1 MRQLGSWQHHF
12 MPDLGFLV
20 AALTG
25 ATAILASWVGNRGS
39 TRAAQIQA
47 ETARAA
53 QQAENVRASR
63 RSAYVQVVH
72 KSHLVGDSFLGV
84 LPAVE
89 LTEPEARAA
98 ALREVLRQH
107 LRLHAEMTLAIH
119 TANLE
124 GPDDVSQA
132 AGRLET
138 ASKDVYVAIEAMAET
153 FAVYSPDFDTTYQ
166 AFWDAL
172 RSFTAVARDSI
183 RDARQ

>member
-1 MRQLGSWQHHF
+1 

-39 TRAAQIQA
+39 TRAAKIQA

-89 LTEPEARAA
+89 LTDPAARTA

-124 GPDDVSQA
+124 GPDEVSLA
-132 AGRLET
+132 AARLEA
-138 ASKDVYVAIEAMAET
+138 ASKDVYVAVEAMAKAS
-153 FAVYSPDFDTTYQ
+153 AVYSPDYDTTYH

-172 RSFTAVARDSI
+172 RGFIAAARASI

>member
-1 MRQLGSWQHHF
+1 

-20 AALTG
+20 AAVTG

-39 TRAAQIQA
+39 TRAARIQA

-53 QQAENVRASR
+53 QQAENIRASR
-63 RSAYVQVVH
+63 RSAYAQVVH
-72 KSHLVGDSFLGV
+72 KSHVVGDSFLGI
-84 LPAVE
+84 LPAVQ
-89 LTEPEARAA
+89 LTDPEERTS

-107 LRLHAEMTLAIH
+107 LRLHAEMTLAIY

-132 AGRLET
+132 AGRLEAT
-138 ASKDVYVAIEAMAET
+138 SKDVYVAIEAMAET
-153 FAVYSPDFDTTYQ
+153 SAVYSPDFDTAYH
-166 AFWDAL
+166 AFWDSL
-172 RSFTAVARDSI
+172 RSFTTTARNSI